1 VKILVTGA
9 SGRIGGA
16 ICRHLA
22 PAHEVTGLDRLPS
35 PGTGV
40 VVDLAVLAARP
51 DALRRLLAGVDA
63 VIHCAALHAP
73 QVGLVPDALFEAVNV
88 HATEALAQAC
98 VDVGVGRFVFTSTTA
113 LYGAASTP
121 PGRAGWVDELT
132 RPQPRTV
139 YHRTKLAAEGRLQAL
154 AERSTLGVTVLRMA
168 RCFPEPAP
176 RMAVYRLHRG
186 VDERDVAQAHALA
199 VQAVPVAGSWR
210 CFVVSGATPFE
221 PADAPALR
229 HDAPSVIRHRAP
241 ALALAFERRGWPLPA
256 SIDRV
261 YDARHAMQHLGWQP
275 GHGFES
281 VLDQWDRRAPQV
293 LAPETSAGD
302 GAP

>member
-1 VKILVTGA
+1 MKILVTGA

-16 ICRHLA
+16 VCRRLA
-22 PAHEVTGLDRLPS
+22 PAHEVTGLDRVPS
-35 PGTGV
+35 PNTV
-40 VVDLAVLAARP
+40 LIVDLAAVGSQHAV
-51 DALRRLLAGVDA
+51 LRRLLTGVDA
-63 VIHCAALHAP
+63 VVHCAALHAP

-88 HATEALAQAC
+88 HATEALALAC

-121 PGRAGWVDELT
+121 PDRAGWVDELT
-132 RPQPRTV
+132 LPQPKTV
-139 YHRTKLAAEGRLQAL
+139 YHRTKLAAEQRLQAL
-154 AERSTLGVTVLRMA
+154 AGRSTLAVTVLRMA

-186 VDERDVAQAHALA
+186 VDERDVADAHALA
-199 VQAVPVAGSWR
+199 VQAVPAAGSSR

-221 PADAPALR
+221 PADAPLLH
-229 HDAPSVIRHRAP
+229 HDAPSVIRHRVP

-261 YDARHAMQHLGWQP
+261 YDPQRAMQHLGWQP
-275 GHGFES
+275 RHGFGS

-293 LAPETSAGD
+293 LAPEPPAGD
-302 GAP
+302 GGP